1 MTPPSARCW
10 FAVLALALPALG
22 RAADVPADWAFQQPK
37 RPAVPVFRTEYS
49 VPRNPI
55 DNFIFARLQKAG
67 LKPSREA
74 DTRTLIRR
82 VTFDLTGLPPTPEEV
97 RAFLNDKSPDAYA
110 KVVDRLLAS
119 PRFGERAALFWLDTV
134 RYAESDGFKA
144 DDARPDAWR
153 YRDYVIRSFNADKP
167 FDRFIREQLAGDE
180 LFPGDADAVIATG
193 FLRHY
198 PYEYNAVNVEQKR
211 QDILN
216 DIADTT
222 ATAFLGLTLGC
233 AKCHDHKF
241 DPVTQED
248 YYRFQA
254 FFAGYWPVERPL
266 GTPEQIA
273 AAERKQREWEAK
285 TADLRRQIAALE
297 KPARAA
303 ASAHER
309 GRFPDEYA
317 ELLDIP
323 AAKRTPLQKQLEAM
337 VARQV
342 YSRSK
347 ISASKIKPTADRK
360 KWEELTK
367 RLAATGRPPELP
379 TAMAMTDVG
388 TVAPPHHLLK
398 RGNWQR
404 PGAEM
409 VPGFLSEIDDRDA
422 DVTPTATTTGRRA
435 ALAQW
440 IASPDNPLT
449 GRVAVNRVWQQMFGR
464 GIVATP
470 ADFGATGERPTHP
483 ALLDWLACEFV
494 VPAKPTHDR
503 AWAFKR
509 IYRLIALSSAY
520 RQSSVADHG
529 LKADPDN
536 KLLWRM
542 PRKRLDGEALRDA
555 MLAVTGQ
562 LNLKAGGPG
571 VYPELP
577 SELKK
582 SAGKW
587 PVSSDAAERNHR
599 SVYVAVKRNLRYPF
613 FTLFDSPERTE
624 VCARRYVTT
633 TAPQALTLLN
643 DQGVLSAARAFAAR
657 ITKKAGTDPDAIIGE
672 AFELALGRPPD
683 TEERAAMRDF
693 LDRHAGKRDEAIVDL
708 CHSLLNLS
716 EFLYVD

>member
-1 MTPPSARCW
+1 MMPPSARCW
-10 FAVLALALPALG
+10 FAVLALALPALVC
-22 RAADVPADWAFQQPK
+22 AADVPDDWAFQPPK
-37 RPAVPVFRTEYS
+37 RPQVPGS
-49 VPRNPI
+49 SSNPV
-55 DNFIFARLQKAG
+55 DAFLRATLRAAKLDYA
-67 LKPSREA
+67 PPA
-74 DTRTLIRR
+74 DRRTLIRR

-97 RAFLNDKSPDAYA
+97 RAFLADKSPSAYA

-167 FDRFIREQLAGDE
+167 FDRFIQEQLAGDE
-180 LFPGDADAVIATG
+180 LFPGDADAVVATG

-254 FFAGYWPVERPL
+254 FFAGYWPVETPL
-266 GTPEQIA
+266 GSPAEVA
-273 AAERKQREWEAK
+273 AAERKRREWEAK
-285 TADLRRQIAALE
+285 TADLRRQMAALE

-303 ASAHER
+303 ASARER
-309 GRFPDEYA
+309 GRFPEEYA
-317 ELLDIP
+317 RLLDIP
-323 AAKRTPLQKQLEAM
+323 TAKRTPLQQQLEVM
-337 VARQV
+337 VERQV

-347 ISASKIKPTADRK
+347 FSASKIKSTADRK
-360 KWEELTK
+360 KWEELAK
-367 RLAATGRPPELP
+367 QLAKFPRPPELP

-388 TVAPPHHLLK
+388 TAAPPHHLLK

-404 PGAEM
+404 PGEEM

-422 DVTPTATTTGRRA
+422 DVTPTAATTGRRT

-449 GRVAVNRVWQQMFGR
+449 ARVAVNRVWQQMFGR

-470 ADFGATGERPTHP
+470 ADFGVTGERPTHP
-483 ALLDWLACEFV
+483 ALLDWLACELIE
-494 VPAKPTHDR
+494 PTKPTHGR

-509 IYRLIALSSAY
+509 LYRLIALSSAY

-555 MLAVTGQ
+555 MLAVTGR

-571 VYPELP
+571 VYPALP

-587 PVSSDAAERNHR
+587 PVSSDPAERNRR

-643 DQGVLSAARAFAAR
+643 DQGVLSAAKAFAAR
-657 ITKKAGTDPDAIIGE
+657 VTKTAGTDPDAVIGT

-683 TEERAAMRDF
+683 TEERAAMRNF
-693 LDRHAGKRDEAIVDL
+693 LDRHAGKREEVVVDL